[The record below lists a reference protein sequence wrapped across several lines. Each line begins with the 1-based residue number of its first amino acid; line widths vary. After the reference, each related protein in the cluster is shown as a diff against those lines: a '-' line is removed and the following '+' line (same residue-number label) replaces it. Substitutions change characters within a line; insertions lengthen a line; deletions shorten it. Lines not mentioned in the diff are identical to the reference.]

1 MNDKI
6 SQKTEQVVV
15 FKPFSTGMDPD
26 FYIFLASAKSRKNV
40 KYILQMKLL
49 TARQRGNQRDK
60 KQILHRTT
68 TLYAGPINQEDND
81 SF

>member
-6 SQKTEQVVV
+6 SQKTQQVVV

-26 FYIFLASAKSRKNV
+26 FYIFLASAKSRKN
-40 KYILQMKLL
+40 ILQMKLL